1 MVRMAGTQV
10 LPVRRGPG
18 DVAHALLLLQAAFG
32 IVATLGMLLLM
43 AGNLAY
49 ALVPALHWVVLFVLA
64 GLVARRR
71 RWAYVAAIL
80 VEGLSLAGYLLNL
93 AVSVLPQV
101 DVTVNLVGLLTEV
114 GLPVAVMVLATRALV
129 GES

>member
-1 MVRMAGTQV
+1 VYEATRVRGH
-10 LPVRRGPG
+10 G

-43 AGNLAY
+43 GGRLVY
-49 ALVPALHWVVLFVLA
+49 ALIPTLSWLVLFVLA

-80 VEGLSLAGYLLNL
+80 VEGLSLAGWLLNV
-93 AVSVLPQV
+93 AVGVVPQI

-114 GLPVAVMVLATRALV
+114 GLPVAVLVLCTRALIA
-129 GES
+129 